1 MKSVCVFCGAR
12 SGADDQWV
20 ALAKGVGQA
29 LGQKGIRTI
38 YGGGSVGLM
47 GAVAGGA
54 LEAGGEVVGVIPHFL
69 MGQELGTHDITRLE
83 QVDDMAQRKVRMME
97 LSDGFLTLP
106 GGLGTL
112 DELFEVM
119 TLSQVGQHEKP
130 CAILNAQGYFDS
142 LFALFDSF
150 VQAGFVGQ
158 EHVDRLLIHSDVDP
172 LFKQL
177 LPKL

>member
-12 SGADDQWV
+12 DGKSDQWV
-20 ALAKGVGQA
+20 KLGEQVGRA
-29 LGQKGIRTI
+29 LGERRIRTV

-54 LEAGGEVVGVIPHFL
+54 LAAGGEVVGVIPHFL

-119 TLSQVGQHEKP
+119 TLYQVGQHSKP
-130 CAILNAQGYFDS
+130 CAILNKNAYFDPMFS
-142 LFALFDSF
+142 LFDAF
-150 VQAGFVGQ
+150 VSQGFVGQ
-158 EHVDRLLIHSDVDP
+158 EHIDHLIVDTQLKPLLDALAARL
-172 LFKQL
+172 
-177 LPKL
+177 

>member
-1 MKSVCVFCGAR
+1 
-12 SGADDQWV
+12 
-20 ALAKGVGQA
+20 
-29 LGQKGIRTI
+29 
-38 YGGGSVGLM
+38 M
-47 GAVAGGA
+47 GAIAGGA

-83 QVDDMAQRKVRMME
+83 QVDGMAERKVRMME

-119 TLSQVGQHEKP
+119 TLAQVGQHSKP

-142 LFALFDSF
+142 LFALFESF
-150 VQAGFVGQ
+150 VDAGFVGQ
-158 EHVDRLLIHSDVDP
+158 EHIDHLLIDTEIQP
-172 LFKQL
+172 LL
-177 LPKL
+177 DTLTPKL

>member
-1 MKSVCVFCGAR
+1 VKSVCVFCGAR
-12 SGADDQWV
+12 SGADDHWV
-20 ALAKGVGQA
+20 GLATQVGRA
-29 LGQKGIRTI
+29 LGQQGIRTI

-119 TLSQVGQHEKP
+119 TLAQVGQHDKP
-130 CAILNAQGYFDS
+130 CAVLNAQGYFDS
-142 LFALFDSF
+142 LFALFESF
-150 VQAGFVGQ
+150 VGAGFVGQ
-158 EHVDRLLIHSDVDP
+158 EHVDRLLIDTEVQP
-172 LFKQL
+172 LL
-177 LPKL
+177 NTLVTKL